1 MESTQIKGVT
11 STIRDTSATIAAG
24 ATLIV
29 REKIMTHGEQF
40 LPTTMEN
47 IRLELNKIVAPYEK
61 IEKITLMPTEFEKT
75 PKRSIKRFLYS
86 Q

>member
-1 MESTQIKGVT
+1 HLVALVYPDYDAVDRMGLAVSE
-11 STIRDTSATIAAG
+11 
-24 ATLIV
+24 
-29 REKIMTHGEQF
+29 